1 MIPATRSRLLSV
13 VQPQSRNQIQNHIL
27 GLKSV
32 KSAPKIFTPP
42 DSSPA
47 PARRCELGAR
57 LPAFGLPNFSRPPS
71 PSFLSSSS
79 FIPILIPR
87 VLSSRVLHT
96 TAKMSNEIVHP
107 TIQGRSAAESH
118 PHLVLIPRPALEIF
132 VPIAPPWPCSWMAG
146 HAVESIGTCF
156 CKFIEYFY
164 LMCRRSRSCEMLDMT

>member
-1 MIPATRSRLLSV
+1 MIPAARPRLLSV

-42 DSSPA
+42 DSSLA
-47 PARRCELGAR
+47 TACRELGAR
-57 LPAFGLPNFSRPPS
+57 LPASGLPNFSRPPS
-71 PSFLSSSS
+71 LSFLSSSPFS
-79 FIPILIPR
+79 SPSSLLIPR

-118 PHLVLIPRPALEIF
+118 PHLVLIPR
-132 VPIAPPWPCSWMAG
+132 CSGNFCSNCPSMAVFMDG
-146 HAVESIGTCF
+146 GA
-156 CKFIEYFY
+156 
-164 LMCRRSRSCEMLDMT
+164 

>member
-1 MIPATRSRLLSV
+1 MIAASRPRLLSV

-47 PARRCELGAR
+47 TACRELGAR
-57 LPAFGLPNFSRPPS
+57 LSASGLPNFSRPPS
-71 PSFLSSSS
+71 LSFLSSPFSS
-79 FIPILIPR
+79 SSSLIPR

-107 TIQGRSAAESH
+107 TIQGRFAAESH
-118 PHLVLIPRPALEIF
+118 PHLVCLYPAALEIF
-132 VPIAPPWPCSWMAG
+132 LFQLPLHGRVHGWRGMTLKASA
-146 HAVESIGTCF
+146 HASATPLNTVI
-156 CKFIEYFY
+156 
-164 LMCRRSRSCEMLDMT
+164 